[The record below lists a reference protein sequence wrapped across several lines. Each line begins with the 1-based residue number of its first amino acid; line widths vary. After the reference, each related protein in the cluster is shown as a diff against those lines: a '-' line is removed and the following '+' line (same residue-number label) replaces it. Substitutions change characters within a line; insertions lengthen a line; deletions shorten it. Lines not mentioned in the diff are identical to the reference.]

1 MNRRVLMICYYYP
14 PIGGIGS
21 ERPFH
26 VSRLLPEFG
35 WEPVVVTPRIGTLF
49 TIGAGAGMEE
59 PPGITIRRTPNPDL
73 SFRLKKAL
81 GFDLSQRVESQL
93 GGFAPHGEKP
103 RGAKM
108 RLLSAAKNWL
118 EMPDRMIDWYPF
130 VVREGLKAARGTRFD
145 ALYSYCVPYTPA
157 LAAATISRRTG
168 LPWLADL
175 PDLWTRDFNY
185 LRTGPAVN
193 VDRML
198 ERGTLARAGAVVTYA
213 ESCSTVLRR
222 AYPALAGRLH
232 EIPNA
237 FDGEL
242 FDSVEPV
249 TEPFL
254 NVVYAGTL
262 YYPFQDPRPFLEA
275 LKMLRA
281 EGADLSSFRLQYMG
295 RDGELLMKLASDF
308 GVSDL
313 VVNFGQLYYAEALAR
328 QKGASALLYVQWE
341 PAGETSASGKLMQY
355 LGARRPVLAVVPTP
369 GEADRLLEKCG
380 AGVAVREPEEIRR
393 VLGGWL
399 DEHRTSGR
407 PTYRGAEGAIERFS
421 YRSACGKIAGILDEL
436 SGRAGGSGA
445 KGGER

>member
-1 MNRRVLMICYYYP
+1 MSKKVLMICYYYP

-35 WEPVVVTPRIGTLF
+35 WEPVVITPRLGTLY
-49 TIGAGAGMEE
+49 TIGAGEGMGE
-59 PPGITIRRTPNPDL
+59 PPGVTVRRTPNPDL
-73 SFRLKKAL
+73 SFRFKRAL

-93 GGFAPHGEKP
+93 GGFAPRGQKP

-108 RLLSAAKNWL
+108 RLLSAVKNWL
-118 EMPDRMIDWYPF
+118 EMPDRVIDWYPF
-130 VVREGLKAARGTRFD
+130 VVREGLNAEREARFD

-185 LRTGPAVN
+185 LRTGAAVRL
-193 VDRML
+193 DRFL
-198 ERGTLARAGAVVTYA
+198 EGRTLARADAIVAYA
-213 ESCSTVLRR
+213 DTCSAILRD

-237 FDGEL
+237 FDGDL

-249 TEPFL
+249 AEPFF

-262 YYPFQDPRPFLEA
+262 YYPYQDPRPFLEA
-275 LKMLRA
+275 LKNLRGQ
-281 EGADLSSFRLQYMG
+281 GADLSSFRLQYMG
-295 RDGELLMKLASDF
+295 RDGELLVKLASDH
-308 GVSDL
+308 GVADL
-313 VVNFGQLYYAEALAR
+313 VQNLGQLDYAEALAR

-369 GEADRLLEKCG
+369 GEADRLLDESG
-380 AGVAVREPEEIRR
+380 AGVVSRDAGEIVR
-393 VLGGWL
+393 VLCGWL
-399 DEHRTSGR
+399 EEHRASGS
-407 PTYRGAEGAIERFS
+407 PAYRGKAGAIERFS
-421 YRSACGKIAGILDEL
+421 YRSACGKLAGILDEL
-436 SGRAGGSGA
+436 SDHAGV
-445 KGGER
+445 

>member
-1 MNRRVLMICYYYP
+1 MGKRVLMICYYYP

-35 WEPVVVTPRIGTLF
+35 WEPVVITPRIGTLY
-49 TIGAGAGMEE
+49 TIGAGAGMEV
-59 PPGITIRRTPNPDL
+59 PPGVTIRRTPNPDL

-93 GGFAPHGEKP
+93 GGFAAPGQKP

-108 RLLSAAKNWL
+108 RLLTAAKNWL

-130 VVREGLKAARGTRFD
+130 AVREGLRAARGTRFD

-157 LAAATISRRTG
+157 LAASAISRRAG

-185 LRTGPAVN
+185 LRTGTSVR
-193 VDRML
+193 VDRLL
-198 ERGTLARAGAVVTYA
+198 EGRTLARAEAVVAYA
-213 ESCSTVLRR
+213 ESCSAVLRE

-242 FDSVEPV
+242 FDSLEPV
-249 TEPFL
+249 IEPFF
-254 NVVYAGTL
+254 NMVYAGTM
-262 YYPFQDPRPFLEA
+262 YYPYQDPRPFLEA
-275 LKMLRA
+275 LKALRE

-295 RDGELLMKLASDF
+295 RDGELLAKLASDS
-308 GVSDL
+308 GVADL
-313 VVNFGQLYYAEALAR
+313 VEDLGQVEYANALAR

-355 LGARRPVLAVVPTP
+355 LGAKRPVLAVVPTP
-369 GEADRLLEKCG
+369 GEADALLEKCG

-393 VLGGWL
+393 VLAGWIE
-399 DEHRTSGR
+399 EHRASGR
-407 PTYRGAEGAIERFS
+407 LTYRGTVGAIEQFS

-436 SGRAGGSGA
+436 SGRAGA
-445 KGGER
+445 